1 MCGDLASTHT
11 EVSGELKC
19 AWSCCGRTTAHCL
32 FVCLRCQLLERVHA
46 ASNGRNPMRGLMAQ
60 WRGVDGAQWRGL
72 EAPDEQQVLAL
83 EVRQEWGECGA
94 GVAATLTRFVGLRL
108 LP

>member
-1 MCGDLASTHT
+1 MLGVVVAEPLLTVCS
-11 EVSGELKC
+11 
-19 AWSCCGRTTAHCL
+19 

-83 EVRQEWGECGA
+83 EVRQEWGN
-94 GVAATLTRFVGLRL
+94 VALGRL
-108 LP
+108 QHSHASLACAC